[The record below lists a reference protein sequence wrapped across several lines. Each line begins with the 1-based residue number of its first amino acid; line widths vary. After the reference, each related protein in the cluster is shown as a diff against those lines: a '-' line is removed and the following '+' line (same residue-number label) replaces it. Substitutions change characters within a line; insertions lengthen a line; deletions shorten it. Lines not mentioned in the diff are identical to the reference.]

1 MKDKRALKKGA
12 GVLPATFLMLSLLVA
27 PSRAQEGQ
35 DQPNA
40 DVKLKSESTA
50 VMLSAVGTLVP
61 LALASLRS
69 SSPRHESDASD
80 AVLAVSMLVGPSLG
94 YFYAG
99 LVGRGFG
106 GLGVRAI
113 GLAGLIGG
121 LSLLLDDMNKKPAL
135 GVPLLLAGGVLF
147 FGSMF
152 YDLAKVRKAVRR
164 HNSRLQ
170 GVSLNVAPVL
180 APKSKTVG
188 LSLQLGF

>member
-1 MKDKRALKKGA
+1 MKDRRALKKGA

-27 PSRAQEGQ
+27 PSRAQEGP
-35 DQPNA
+35 DRPNA
-40 DVKLKSESTA
+40 DVKLHSESTA

-61 LALASLRS
+61 LALASLRFS
-69 SSPRHESDASD
+69 SLRYEGDASG
-80 AVLAVSMLVGPSLG
+80 AILEASMLVGPSLG

-121 LSLLLDDMNKKPAL
+121 VSFLSDEMNKKPAL
-135 GVPLLLAGGVLF
+135 GVPLMLGGGVLF

-152 YDLAKVRKAVRR
+152 YDLAKVRKAVRK

-170 GVSLNVAPVL
+170 DLSLNVAPVL
-180 APKSKTVG
+180 SPKSKTVG
-188 LSLQLGF
+188 LSFHLDF

>member
-12 GVLPATFLMLSLLVA
+12 GVLPTTFLMLSLLVA
-27 PSRAQEGQ
+27 PSRAQEGP

-69 SSPRHESDASD
+69 SSPRHESGASD
-80 AVLAVSMLVGPSLG
+80 AILAASMLVGPSLG

-99 LVGRGFG
+99 LVGRGFV

-121 LSLLLDDMNKKPAL
+121 LSFLLDEMNKKPAL
-135 GVPLLLAGGVLF
+135 GVPLLLGGGALF

-152 YDLAKVRKAVRR
+152 CDLAKVREAVRKR
-164 HNSRLQ
+164 NDRIRNA
-170 GVSLNVAPVL
+170 SLNIAPVL
-180 APKSKTVG
+180 SPRSKTVG